1 MTTARRPLLV
11 VALAAAVMALV
22 ASAAVA
28 VDVLDRPSSRQST
41 VRSGA
46 SSRSDGLA
54 SGSPRRAPSLPGTVV
69 KVELW
74 DLGGPMIGPRNGMMD
89 GRYMRLSADH
99 AVVPHGAVSFLVT
112 NGGSIN
118 HEMVVLPDDHVVGA
132 RPMGGDARIDEAG
145 SLGEASRTGGKGAG
159 KGIVP
164 DATGWVTVT
173 LAPGEYE
180 LVCNLPHHYTAGM
193 HTQLTVT

>member
-1 MTTARRPLLV
+1 MTSARRPLLV

-54 SGSPRRAPSLPGTVV
+54 SGSP
-69 KVELW
+69 
-74 DLGGPMIGPRNGMMD
+74 
-89 GRYMRLSADH
+89 
-99 AVVPHGAVSFLVT
+99 LVT

-118 HEMVVLPDDHVVGA
+118 HEMVVLPDDHVVGT
-132 RPMGGDARIDEAG
+132 RPMGGDAMIDEAG
-145 SLGEASRTGGKGAG
+145 SLE
-159 KGIVP
+159 
-164 DATGWVTVT
+164 
-173 LAPGEYE
+173 
-180 LVCNLPHHYTAGM
+180 
-193 HTQLTVT
+193 